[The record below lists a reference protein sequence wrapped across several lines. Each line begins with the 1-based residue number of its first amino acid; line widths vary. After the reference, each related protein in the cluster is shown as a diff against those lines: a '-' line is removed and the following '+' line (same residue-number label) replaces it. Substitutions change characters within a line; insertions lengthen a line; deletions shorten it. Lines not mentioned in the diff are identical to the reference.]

1 MLRLETYFLKQIF
14 QSTFLIKTIHMA
26 LAKQPYPKAVKV
38 WLMMGVF
45 MVLCQVIIGGITRL
59 TDSGLS
65 ITEWAVIQGTL
76 PPLDADA
83 WETARQEYMEHAI
96 GQVNMKW
103 SGVLYPNGIPM
114 DEFKFIYFWEYFHR
128 LWARLMGFVFLIP
141 FLIFWRKGWLSKPLM
156 KRLGIVVLLTMLVA
170 LFGWIMVQS
179 GLDTPELAW
188 VNGYKLTIHLSL
200 ATLVFSYLIWVTLPV
215 VQPQTSDEHNKRL
228 RSFAWRITAIIGLQ
242 IVFGG
247 LMAGIKAGLLFNH
260 FPHMEINSADDSWIW
275 IADVLKDHSKWT
287 WENMQAYNSEE
298 GAGFAAALIQLLHR
312 GTAYLLCFLI
322 PIFYFYVRRIHK
334 SKALAIGTALLMVLL
349 LAQVTLGILTLLNGI
364 GQIPLLLGVLHQAGG
379 LLLLAVML
387 FVNYQF
393 SAGGD
398 YLLQTVEAPT
408 SSEKTILDTPE
419 T

>member
-1 MLRLETYFLKQIF
+1 
-14 QSTFLIKTIHMA
+14 MA
-26 LAKQPYPKAVKV
+26 QKKQPYPRAVKI
-38 WLMMGVF
+38 WLLIGVF

-76 PPLDADA
+76 PPLNAEA
-83 WETARQEYMEHAI
+83 WGIARQEYMEHAV

-103 SGVLYPNGIPM
+103 SGPLYPEGIPM

-141 FLIFWRKGWLSKPLM
+141 FVIFWRKGWLSRPLM
-156 KRLGIVVLLTMLVA
+156 KRLGGVVALTMLVA
-170 LFGWIMVQS
+170 LFGWIMVKS

-200 ATLVFSYLIWVTLPV
+200 ATLVFAALIWVALLV
-215 VQPQTSDEHNKRL
+215 VQPQTSDGHNKRL
-228 RSFAWRITAIIGLQ
+228 KRYAWRVTMIIGLQ
-242 IVFGG
+242 IVLGG

-260 FPHMEINSADDSWIW
+260 FPHMEINSTDNSWIW

-287 WENMQAYNSEE
+287 WENMRAYNSEE

-322 PIFYFYVRRIHK
+322 PIFYRYTRRIHK
-334 SKALAIGTALLMVLL
+334 SSALAIGSNLLMLIL
-349 LAQVTLGILTLLNGI
+349 IGQVVLGILTLLNGI
-364 GQIPLLLGVLHQAGG
+364 GQIPLLWGVLHQAGG
-379 LLLLAVML
+379 LLLLGVML

-393 SAGGD
+393 SAGGAHV
-398 YLLQTVEAPT
+398 LRPVEA
-408 SSEKTILDTPE
+408 SADNVILDEPSTV
-419 T
+419 